1 MGTERE
7 RLTRVA
13 MSMLNIRREAKR
25 ALFRMCKAK
34 VKRCFILLLFLVFY
48 VGMGRKLG
56 DV

>member
-48 VGMGRKLG
+48 IGI